1 MKLAIASLCLALT
14 ICAPASTKRVLAQQ
28 NPAKRNFQAEINA
41 AIQSAKMAAGFEHL
55 GTLVR
60 TCLLPQ
66 SGGEILTDN
75 VPGYVADPVSAPLQ
89 AEKSQPA
96 PGVAVSWT
104 VEPLG

>member
-1 MKLAIASLCLALT
+1 
-14 ICAPASTKRVLAQQ
+14 VLAQQ

-66 SGGEILTDN
+66 SGGENLTDN
-75 VPGYVADPVSAPLQ
+75 VPGYVADPASARRV
-89 AEKSQPA
+89 K
-96 PGVAVSWT
+96 PGMPIRPRSLITYTSSGASFIR
-104 VEPLG
+104 PGR